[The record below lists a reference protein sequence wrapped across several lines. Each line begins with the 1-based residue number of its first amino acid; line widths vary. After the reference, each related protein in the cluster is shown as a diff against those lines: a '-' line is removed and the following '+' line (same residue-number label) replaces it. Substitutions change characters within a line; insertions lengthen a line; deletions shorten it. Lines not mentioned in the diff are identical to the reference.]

1 MSLLNTLK
9 PVSRE
14 NHIPAQ
20 KKRET
25 RVTGLLFNA
34 HTAPLLA
41 KSAAFNL
48 PDTSGSRQ
56 LFSLLP
62 ACVLAA
68 FHVFSGGNLPL
79 CSVFPAQPHLP
90 LLVPLNLSLLH
101 LHHTAR
107 RIHPLN
113 MECLRPTQSA
123 QSLGWVSCQSESAQ
137 DTTEGTAFPYR
148 ASITCTGQFRT
159 SKTYKCLFKHLN
171 ML

>member
-1 MSLLNTLK
+1 MSLLNILK

-14 NHIPAQ
+14 NHIPARKQ
-20 KKRET
+20 RET
-25 RVTGLLFNA
+25 RVTGLLFDA
-34 HTAPLLA
+34 HAAPLLA
-41 KSAAFNL
+41 RSAAFNL

-56 LFSLLP
+56 LFSLLA

-68 FHVFSGGNLPL
+68 FRVFSGGNLPL
-79 CSVFPAQPHLP
+79 CSAFPAQPHLP

-101 LHHTAR
+101 LHHTAH

-113 MECLRPTQSA
+113 MECLGLTQSA
-123 QSLGWVSCQSESAQ
+123 QSPGWVSCQSESSQ

-159 SKTYKCLFKHLN
+159 TRTYKCLFKHLN
-171 ML
+171 VL